1 MQYYEAMAE
10 AVRIAN
16 QVLAGELDPNHGCS
30 MIAGI
35 GEDLDYPEAL
45 SAFFLLSHEQYDHEH
60 LGTFW
65 MRAASWSLRGSS
77 PVLGRRPP
85 P

>member
-60 LGTFW
+60 LGITAESCIPDLLDAC
-65 MRAASWSLRGSS
+65 RELVITRI
-77 PVLGRRPP
+77 
-85 P
+85 